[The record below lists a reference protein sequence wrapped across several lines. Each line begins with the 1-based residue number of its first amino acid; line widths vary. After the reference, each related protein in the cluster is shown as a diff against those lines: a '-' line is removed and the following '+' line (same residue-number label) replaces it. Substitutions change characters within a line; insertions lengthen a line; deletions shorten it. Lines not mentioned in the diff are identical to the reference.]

1 MVTSKRKEYSTTSP
15 KNAMPEN
22 SAASESL
29 QSAVDINRINM
40 EIESEQVD
48 YQESGKPDLRIEEE

>member
-1 MVTSKRKEYSTTSP
+1 MVNNKKKEYSTNSP
-15 KNAMPEN
+15 KNAAPEN

-48 YQESGKPDLRIEEE
+48 Y